1 MKATVTGGVVS
12 DGLVDGRVV
21 SGVGGQFNFVNQAHE
36 LDDGRSILIIRS
48 TRRSGG
54 DHESNVVP
62 NYGHLTIPRHLRD
75 IVVTEYGVAD
85 LRDRSDAEVI
95 ASMIAIADSRFQDDL
110 VARAKEAG
118 TLPADWTVPPAYWNN
133 TPDALESSLGAFYG
147 SELPRFPYG
156 TELTGEELALGGAL
170 RNLQSIVQQRS
181 LGPLLDGGRS
191 GRRFGSPT
199 RRRRTSNGW
208 TSGRP
213 TRHGSASSGASSC
226 WRSPTVACSDTVG
239 RGYPT
244 RGRVHN
250 RPYRDSGAVPSRPS
264 GGRQCGSITAGA
276 RRRRRRP
283 RTTPRR
289 ATATAP
295 S

>member
-1 MKATVTGGVVS
+1 MGSQGFYEGLRALDEDARRTLRMRSVQFTNELYGDEALKRRQRRDARFVNTAVKATVTGGVVS
-12 DGLVDGRVV
+12 DGLADGRVV

-36 LDDGRSILIIRS
+36 LDDGRSILMIRS

-54 DHESNVVP
+54 DLESNVVP
-62 NYGHLTIPRHLRD
+62 NYGHLTIPRHLCD

-156 TELTGEELALGGAL
+156 TELTDEELALGGAL

-181 LGPLLDGGRS
+181 LGPLLDGGTLRKTVRVPDEATPYLERMDL
-191 GRRFGSPT
+191 GAPDTPRERLLRRLVVL
-199 RRRRTSNGW
+199 
-208 TSGRP
+208 
-213 TRHGSASSGASSC
+213 ALA
-226 WRSPTVACSDTVG
+226 
-239 RGYPT
+239 
-244 RGRVHN
+244 
-250 RPYRDSGAVPSRPS
+250 DSGVL
-264 GGRQCGSITAGA
+264 
-276 RRRRRRP
+276 
-283 RTTPRR
+283 
-289 ATATAP
+289 
-295 S
+295 